1 MSGRATPPPV
11 TSRKPRFLVRWGIAL
26 GLCLV
31 GIIGWGLLNA
41 VLEATNSLEFC
52 ISCHEMR
59 DTVYEEYTSTVHYQ
73 NRTGI
78 RASCS
83 DCHVP
88 RPWFS
93 KIRRKIHAVN
103 ELYYWLTGSIN
114 TPEKFEAKRL
124 DLATRVW
131 ESMRD
136 NDSQECR
143 NCHTYDAMSKETQ
156 TRTAWRRHREGSE
169 KGETCID
176 CHKGIAHK
184 DISDLYDDGTDDE
197 PWDDES

>member
-1 MSGRATPPPV
+1 MFDPATPPREI
-11 TSRKPRFLVRWGIAL
+11 TRKPKALVRWGIAL

-31 GIIGWGLLNA
+31 GIIGWGALNT
-41 VLEATNSLEFC
+41 VIDATNSLEFC
-52 ISCHEMR
+52 ISCHVMR
-59 DTVYEEYTSTVHYQ
+59 DTVYEEYTTTVHYQ

-78 RASCS
+78 RTTCS

-93 KIRRKIHAVN
+93 KIKRKIQSTN
-103 ELYYWLTGSIN
+103 ELFHWLTGSID

-124 DLATRVW
+124 DLAIKVW
-131 ESMRD
+131 ESMRN

-143 NCHTYDAMSKETQ
+143 NCHTYDAMTEETQ

-184 DISDLYDDGTDDE
+184 DISDLYDD
-197 PWDDES
+197 

>member
-1 MSGRATPPPV
+1 MQRDCPIAPRRV

-31 GIIGWGLLNA
+31 GIIGWGGLNA
-41 VLEATNSLEFC
+41 ILDATNSLEFC

-59 DTVYEEYTSTVHYQ
+59 DTVYEEYTTTIHYQ

-78 RASCS
+78 RATCS

-93 KIRRKIHAVN
+93 KIRRKIHATN
-103 ELYYWLTGSIN
+103 ELYHWLTGSIN
-114 TPEKFEAKRL
+114 TPEKFAAKRL

-131 ESMRD
+131 ESMR
-136 NDSQECR
+136 NSDSQECR
-143 NCHTYDAMSKETQ
+143 NCHAYDAMTKETQ
-156 TRTAWRRHREGSE
+156 TRTAWRRHREGAE

-184 DISDLYDDGTDDE
+184 DISDLYDDGTEDE
-197 PWDDES
+197 F